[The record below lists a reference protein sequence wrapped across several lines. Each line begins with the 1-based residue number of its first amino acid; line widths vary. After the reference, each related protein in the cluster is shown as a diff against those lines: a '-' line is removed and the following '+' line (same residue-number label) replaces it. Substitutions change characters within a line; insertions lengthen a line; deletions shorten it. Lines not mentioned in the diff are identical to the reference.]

1 MILIDKLSFS
11 YSKKKTL
18 FTDLDLQLKKGRV
31 YGLLG
36 KNGVGKSTLLKLLI
50 GTLKAQSGTVTVD
63 GLLSSDRNAHI
74 LENCYLLQTDL
85 YQPAISIEQYVGI
98 YSGFYPKFGMEKFIN
113 IMQSFSVPYSAT
125 LKELSVGQR
134 KKFVLSFALAT
145 NVDYLFL
152 DEPAASLDIPSRGQ
166 LRKIL
171 AAGHHDAQC
180 LIISTHQLVDFNRL
194 LDDVIILDKGK
205 ILFHQQIAEIEE
217 RLQFVSPSEVMDA
230 EQLLYGN
237 IHHGE
242 ALNIYSNKSGRPS
255 SIDIELLFNAV
266 IADHQLIQ
274 DQF

>member
-1 MILIDKLSFS
+1 MILIDKLNFS

-18 FTDLDLQLKKGRV
+18 FTDLDLQLKKGRI

-50 GTLKAQSGTVTVD
+50 GSLKAQSGTVTID
-63 GLLSSDRNAHI
+63 EKLSYERNTRI

-85 YQPAISIEQYVGI
+85 YQPAISLKQYVKI
-98 YSGFYPKFGMEKFIN
+98 YSGFYPKFNMEKFMSI
-113 IMQSFSVPYSAT
+113 IEAFSVPYDTT
-125 LKELSVGQR
+125 LKELSVGMR

-171 AAGHHDAQC
+171 ASSHHDSQC
-180 LIISTHQLVDFNRL
+180 VIISTHQLVDFNRL

-205 ILFHQQIAEIEE
+205 ILFHQEIADIEE
-217 RLQFVSPSEVMDA
+217 RLQFANPSEVMGS
-230 EQLLYGN
+230 EQLLYSN
-237 IHHGE
+237 AHHGE
-242 ALNIYSNKSGRPS
+242 AFNIYSNKNRQS
-255 SIDIELLFNAV
+255 SPVDIELLFNAV

-274 DQF
+274 NQF